1 MYEGVDTVI
10 LNNELAYEDLLP
22 MAFKPLA
29 RPLDAAAAGA
39 LADRN
44 MRLLQVCA
52 AIEEH
57 GAVERKDEASPHS
70 ADLLRLEVKVNLLL
84 DLMGQV
90 LAAQVPRPAPA
101 MLRFNAQ
108 GAQWKT
114 LDPPRVGAQGM
125 LEVWLRDCLPQPL
138 GLIANIA
145 SVAADGMVKA
155 TLTPPGEAV
164 ADLIEK
170 LAFRRHRRHVAGVRQ
185 PRRSGSET
193 TITRTR
199 G

>member
-10 LNNELAYEDLLP
+10 LNNELACEDLLP
-22 MAFKPLA
+22 VAFKPLA
-29 RPLDAAAAGA
+29 QPLDAAAAAA

-44 MRLLQVCA
+44 VRLLQVCT
-52 AIEEH
+52 AIEEQ

-84 DLMGQV
+84 DLMGQL
-90 LAAQVPRPAPA
+90 LAAQVPRPKPV
-101 MLRFNAQ
+101 MIRFNAQ
-108 GAQWKT
+108 GAQWRT
-114 LDPPRVGAQGM
+114 LDPPRPGTQGL
-125 LEVWLRDCLPQPL
+125 LEIWLRESLPQPL
-138 GLIANIA
+138 VLIANIKQ
-145 SVAADGMVKA
+145 VAADGLVKSV
-155 TLTPPGEAV
+155 LTPPGEAT

-185 PRRSGSET
+185 PRRAGSET
-193 TITRTR
+193 GITRIL

>member
-22 MAFKPLA
+22 VAFRPLA

-44 MRLLQVCA
+44 VRLLQVCA
-52 AIEEH
+52 AIDEQ
-57 GAVERKDEASPHS
+57 GATERKDEASPHS
-70 ADLLRLEVKVNLLL
+70 ADLMRLEVKVNLLL

-90 LAAQVPRPAPA
+90 LAAQVPRPNPV
-101 MLRFNAQ
+101 MIRFNGHA
-108 GAQWKT
+108 ANWKT
-114 LDPPRVGAQGM
+114 LDPPRNGTQGL
-125 LEVWLRDCLPQPL
+125 LEIWLRDSLPQPL
-138 GLIANIA
+138 VLIVNVTN
-145 SVAADGMVKA
+145 VAADGLVKA
-155 TLTPPGEAV
+155 TVTPPGEAV

-185 PRRSGSET
+185 PRRAGSET
-193 TITRTR
+193 QITRTR